1 MHVIWTPATVRSVT
15 QTLRVLRFSY
25 RSILNI
31 LFLFFLPDIRLV
43 AVPEGTTLV

>member
-1 MHVIWTPATVRSVT
+1 MNVIWTPTTVRSVT
-15 QTLRVLRFSY
+15 SLRVLRFSY

-31 LFLFFLPDIRLV
+31 LFILFLPDIRRA